1 MVVNIVFYKVV
12 EIIILKQK
20 ILSTPKYTIQQLLD
34 YKYYDENIPICLF
47 PDIDIFVGKINIDHL
62 IKIY

>member
-47 PDIDIFVGKINIDHL
+47 L
-62 IKIY
+62 ISIYLLVKLIMII